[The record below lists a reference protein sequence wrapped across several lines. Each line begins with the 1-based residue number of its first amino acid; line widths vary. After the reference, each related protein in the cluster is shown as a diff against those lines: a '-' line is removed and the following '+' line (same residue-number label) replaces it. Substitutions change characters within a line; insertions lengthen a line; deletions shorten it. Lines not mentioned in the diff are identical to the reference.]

1 MRSLKKNMQKL
12 YYSLYSEQIVI
23 YERDSDGNII
33 YDEIDGGLYPR
44 IIAERAG
51 YGEPK
56 EFYANISMSSGEA
69 NQAEYGFDIGSYEAV
84 LVTTDKTLP
93 LNELSLI
100 WHTTEPVVGADG
112 VVDEATADY
121 SVIAVKPSLNSVKYL
136 LKKRAK

>member
-1 MRSLKKNMQKL
+1 MRGLRINMQRL
-12 YYSLYSEQIVI
+12 HYSLYSEQITI
-23 YERDSDGNII
+23 YEKDSDGNII
-33 YDEIDGGLYPR
+33 YDEIDGEFFPR

-56 EFYANISMSSGEA
+56 EFYANISMSSGEV
-69 NQAEYGFDIGSYEAV
+69 NHVEYGFDIGSYEAV
-84 LVTTDKTLP
+84 LVTTDKTLS

-100 WHTTEPVVGADG
+100 WHTTEPVVGANG

-121 SVIAVKPSLNSVKYL
+121 SVIAVKPSPNFVRYL